1 MTVGPVPAGDDE
13 PRQGWVVVGAS
24 FTALALIFGVSY
36 SFAAFFESF
45 AGAFGAT
52 RAEVSLVFGLSG
64 LLYFVLGAFGGMLS
78 DRHGPRLV
86 TGAGMLC
93 IAAALA
99 AGSQASTM
107 LQVVLAYGVLLG
119 VGIALVYTPSI
130 GSVQPWFTRRRGLA
144 AGIASAGIGAGTLV
158 VPLVAT
164 AAIAAWQWR
173 GAMLAL
179 AAGVLVL
186 GLAAAALHARA
197 PAATRRAGGQVG
209 GVPLRDAL
217 ASARFRW
224 LYLMCAL
231 GSPAMFVPFAHL
243 SASARDLGIAEAQ
256 AVGLVGLIGVGSL
269 VGRFVIGA
277 VADRLGRGR
286 TLVAVMASLGLSM
299 ALWAA
304 IGRGGGA
311 YAGLAVFA
319 LWMGLSYGGS
329 VSLMPAL
336 CMDFF
341 GARAVSSIIGTLYT
355 AAALGN
361 LAGPWVA
368 GRVFDLQGSYT
379 AVVLGC
385 GALALLSALAAWRAV
400 NAPPA
405 LPLAPRPV

>member
-1 MTVGPVPAGDDE
+1 MTAGPAPAGDDE

-78 DRHGPRLV
+78 DRHGPRRV

-99 AGSQASTM
+99 AGSQATTM

-158 VPLVAT
+158 VPLLAT

-400 NAPPA
+400 NAPSA